1 MSILHLAPCS
11 DGRKLIAL
19 LEIISDESLPK
30 PSKGSMK
37 IHKVQNVNA
46 CLKFINDKGV
56 DVRSIGAEG
65 ASVSP

>member
-1 MSILHLAPCS
+1 
-11 DGRKLIAL
+11 
-19 LEIISDESLPK
+19 
-30 PSKGSMK
+30 MK